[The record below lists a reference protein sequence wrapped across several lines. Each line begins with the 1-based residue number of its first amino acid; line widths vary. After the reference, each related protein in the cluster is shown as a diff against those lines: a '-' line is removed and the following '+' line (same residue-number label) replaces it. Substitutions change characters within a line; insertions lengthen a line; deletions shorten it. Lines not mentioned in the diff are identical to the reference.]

1 MIEKSYFMLKTKAH
15 VFLVMKAINQSIKL
29 FKARY
34 CVNNKKELAGNP
46 SDLDVALYL
55 KDCLCHIMSKEEFC
69 DIDYLSDKDLTK
81 MLNIAYELVFIELNE

>member
-1 MIEKSYFMLKTKAH
+1 MIEESHFVLKTRAH
-15 VFLVMKAINQSIKL
+15 IFLVMSVINQTINL

-34 CVNNKKELAGNP
+34 YVNDKKQVAGNP

-81 MLNIAYELVFIELNE
+81 MLNIAYELVFSELNE